1 MQGHNPRTTGGW
13 TLGLLVAGLLVLGGC
28 YTVPETGRSSLV
40 LIDFPTE
47 IRMGLAAFQQVKKER
62 AVSNDPEAN
71 AMVERVG
78 RRIAA
83 VADRD
88 IPRADWEFVTF
99 DDDTPNA
106 FALPG
111 GKVGVH
117 TGILPI
123 AQDDAGLAT
132 VISHEIAHV
141 VARHG
146 AERISE
152 GLVLGVAGTALGAA
166 IASQEDR
173 YRQMAMI
180 AFGVGSTLGISLPHS
195 RRAELEA
202 DHIGLTYMAK
212 AGYDPRSAVGF
223 WERMAAYGR
232 EQGSGSLPEF
242 LSTHPV
248 DGRRIEQVKRL
259 LPRAIQTYDETL
271 RTGLVPGVGDGASA
285 PVVRSIVPEVVRA
298 RPMRA
303 LIPAQP

>member
-1 MQGHNPRTTGGW
+1 MRGCGMRVSGVCLHGLL
-13 TLGLLVAGLLVLGGC
+13 LGLLAVLTGC

-47 IRMGLAAFQQVKKER
+47 MRMGLDAFQEVKKER
-62 AVSNDPEAN
+62 PVSTDPEAK

-83 VADRD
+83 VADGD
-88 IPRADWEFVTF
+88 LPRAEWEFVVF

-123 AQDDAGLAT
+123 TQDDEGLAT
-132 VISHEIAHV
+132 VIAHEIAHV

-166 IASQEDR
+166 VANQDDR
-173 YRQMAMI
+173 DRQIAMI
-180 AFGVGSTLGISLPHS
+180 AFGAGSALGITLPHS

-202 DHIGLTYMAK
+202 DHIGLMYMAR

-232 EQGSGSLPEF
+232 EQGGGRLPEF

-248 DGRRIEQVKRL
+248 DEKRIAQVKGL
-259 LPRAIQTYDETL
+259 LPRAVEAYDRTL
-271 RTGLVPGVGDGASA
+271 RGGIDAGEGASA
-285 PVVRSIVPEVVRA
+285 PAVRSVAPETVRA
-298 RPMRA
+298 RPVRA
-303 LIPAQP
+303 LVPVQP